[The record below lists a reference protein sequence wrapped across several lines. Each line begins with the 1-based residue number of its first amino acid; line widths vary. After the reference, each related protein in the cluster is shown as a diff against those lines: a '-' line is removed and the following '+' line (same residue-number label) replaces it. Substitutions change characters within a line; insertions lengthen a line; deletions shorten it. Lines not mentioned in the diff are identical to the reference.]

1 MKNNIYLIFFLFLLF
16 GCTSN
21 SQILDYWPNGNKK
34 TEIIVKKGSIKNP
47 KEYVF
52 ISYYN
57 NGEIFKTGEVYN
69 NKEHGLWQYYFADGS
84 LKSENNYKNG
94 MPDGTFKI
102 FYRNGDLK
110 QKGTYTKNQIEEATH
125 YDIYGNQRE
134 NTPNTIHLT
143 LEIEP
148 WTLEQID
155 LMIIECVA
163 TQNVN
168 YSNAEDFCDCMIK
181 SIAVQYPFELYS
193 NLSQGESNLAYENLI
208 KDNYCN
214 GIRKTKNAR

>member
-21 SQILDYWPNGNKK
+21 SHILDYWPNGNKK
-34 TEIIVKKGSIKNP
+34 TEIIVNKGSLKNP
-47 KEYVF
+47 QEYVF

-57 NGEIFKTGEVYN
+57 NGEIFKTGEVFN
-69 NKEHGLWQYYFADGS
+69 NKEQGLWQYYFADGS

-110 QKGTYTKNQIEEATH
+110 QKGTYTNNQIEEATH
-125 YDIYGNQRE
+125 YDIYGNKRE
-134 NTPNTIHLT
+134 NNPNIIHPT
-143 LEIEP
+143 LEIMP

-163 TQNVN
+163 TQSVN
-168 YSNAEDFCDCMIK
+168 YSNPEDFCDCMIK
-181 SIAVQYPFELYS
+181 SIAIQYHFELYS
-193 NLSQGESNLAYENLI
+193 NLSQVETNLAYENLI

-214 GIRKTKNAR
+214 GIRSRNNAR